1 MTRIPPEDIEC
12 GDFQFDPDDEKYFE
26 YYILNGGP
34 IRITIFNQ
42 APVLAEIVDE
52 EKKHLV
58 IDNLFIIKYMQST
71 DAEEIT
77 ESEFKESCLA
87 IGVRPERPA

>member
-12 GDFQFDPDDEKYFE
+12 GDFKFDPNDEKYFE
-26 YYILNGGP
+26 YYILGDGP
-34 IRITIFNQ
+34 IRITKFNE

-58 IDNLFIIKYMQST
+58 IDNLFIIEFMQST
-71 DAEEIT
+71 DAKEIT
-77 ESEFKESCLA
+77 K
-87 IGVRPERPA
+87 